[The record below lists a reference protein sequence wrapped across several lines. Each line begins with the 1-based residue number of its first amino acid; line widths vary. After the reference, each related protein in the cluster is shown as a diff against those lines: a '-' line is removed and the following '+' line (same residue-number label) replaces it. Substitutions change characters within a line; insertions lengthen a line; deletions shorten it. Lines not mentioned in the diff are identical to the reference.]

1 MKNSKIMQNNYEF
14 NYENIRIILNYS
26 IIDKKYLK
34 KMIDDLKDVHFI
46 DNTIYKNTSI
56 NYICWINQKG
66 EEIIPLK
73 YDLVIAY
80 MGNLFLIYDKGHIG
94 FANRKGKIIIPVNF
108 DGFGI

>member
-66 EEIIPLK
+66 EEVVRINNK
-73 YDLVIAY
+73 YKAPNNHYYEFIV
-80 MGNLFLIYDKGHIG
+80 K
-94 FANRKGKIIIPVNF
+94 V
-108 DGFGI
+108 

>member
-46 DNTIYKNTSI
+46 DNTIYKNKSI

-66 EEIIPLK
+66 EEVVRINNK
-73 YDLVIAY
+73 YKAPNNHYYEFIV
-80 MGNLFLIYDKGHIG
+80 K
-94 FANRKGKIIIPVNF
+94 V
-108 DGFGI
+108 

>member
-1 MKNSKIMQNNYEF
+1 MQNNYEF

-66 EEIIPLK
+66 EEVVRINNK
-73 YDLVIAY
+73 YKAPNNHYYEFIV
-80 MGNLFLIYDKGHIG
+80 K
-94 FANRKGKIIIPVNF
+94 V
-108 DGFGI
+108 